1 MPTRDL
7 RGEEVPVG
15 KVERRL
21 RYDGLAA
28 SESTAWMTRV
38 GAASES
44 KDDIASSRGELQLS
58 VTDGVGG
65 YELPQFDPD
74 SFRELRLRVALRHD
88 ISDDGVVRIGFDDA
102 DGASN
107 PENWCYYRESGETA
121 ARRGGAVSCGQLS
134 FGRDGDETSSD
145 NLAIVLDASGGA
157 AVLEVRIRPFEHGA
171 TVALGGAGRGD
182 VAYEDADCPFSFDG
196 PVRPAIRIDASE
208 STETETL
215 SLASVEVSALHN

>member
-21 RYDGLAA
+21 RFDGLAA
-28 SESTAWMTRV
+28 SESPAWMTPV

-44 KDDIASSRGELQLS
+44 KDDIASSRGELHLS
-58 VTDGVGG
+58 VTDGVGA

-74 SFRELRLRVALRHD
+74 SFRELRLTVALRHD
-88 ISDDGVVRIGFDDA
+88 ISDDGIVRIGFDDA
-102 DGASN
+102 DDTED
-107 PENWCYYRESGETA
+107 PENWCHYREPGESGTE
-121 ARRGGAVSCGQLS
+121 RGGVVTCGRLS
-134 FGRDGDETSSD
+134 FGRDGNETTTG

-157 AVLEVRIRPFEHGA
+157 ALLEVRIRPFEQGA

-182 VAYEDADCPFSFDG
+182 VAYEDVDCPFSFDG
-196 PVRPAIRIDASE
+196 PVRPVIRIDASE

-215 SLASVEVSALHN
+215 SLASVELSARHN